1 MDSGGNPA
9 ATHPRA
15 RGDVF
20 SCPLSHRW
28 GVQPRCPTTAP
39 HSTPLLPPW
48 GQTLLWGT
56 GTGTPRGA
64 ATLTPLSL
72 PRRVS
77 PGPGLPLRPDMAA
90 GVIRPLAGLRLPSPF
105 PHGLLLPARPEP
117 DFPDL
122 SEEEEEDDEEEEEEE
137 DEEEA
142 AEDSTS
148 CRGLELA
155 GPNAAEATLR
165 LLRFSELI
173 SGDIQRYFGRRGQ
186 EEPAG
191 GRGTPEDCSSPQC
204 TAREP
209 GTASLPQPEAVMA
222 RGGSGATQRLGPLAE
237 LFEYGVHRCLPPRA
251 AGGKTQR
258 LERKYGHITPMHRRK
273 LPPSFWKEP
282 GPGPASLLHTGTPDF
297 SDLLANWTV
306 EPGLELPGAG
316 RELLPEPGRLGLDT
330 EPFVGL

>member
-1 MDSGGNPA
+1 
-9 ATHPRA
+9 
-15 RGDVF
+15 
-20 SCPLSHRW
+20 
-28 GVQPRCPTTAP
+28 
-39 HSTPLLPPW
+39 
-48 GQTLLWGT
+48 
-56 GTGTPRGA
+56 
-64 ATLTPLSL
+64 
-72 PRRVS
+72 
-77 PGPGLPLRPDMAA
+77 MAA

-191 GRGTPEDCSSPQC
+191 GRGTPEDCSSPRC

-282 GPGPASLLHTGTPDF
+282 GPGPAGLLHTGTPDF
-297 SDLLANWTV
+297 SDLLANWTGGARGRSCRALGGSCFPRQAAWGWMLSPLWGS
-306 EPGLELPGAG
+306 EPTRGDPGPATCHPVNDQTTAPLPALGQLELG
-316 RELLPEPGRLGLDT
+316 R
-330 EPFVGL
+330 VNK

>member
-1 MDSGGNPA
+1 MHGRA
-9 ATHPRA
+9 A
-15 RGDVF
+15 
-20 SCPLSHRW
+20 
-28 GVQPRCPTTAP
+28 AP
-39 HSTPLLPPW
+39 
-48 GQTLLWGT
+48 
-56 GTGTPRGA
+56 
-64 ATLTPLSL
+64 
-72 PRRVS
+72 RVS
-77 PGPGLPLRPDMAA
+77 PGPGLPLRADMAA

-122 SEEEEEDDEEEEEEE
+122 SEEEEEDDEEEG

-148 CRGLELA
+148 CSGLELA
-155 GPNAAEATLR
+155 GPNAAETTLR

-173 SGDIQRYFGRRGQ
+173 SCDIQRYFGRRGQ

-191 GRGTPEDCSSPQC
+191 GRGIPEDCSSPRHA
-204 TAREP
+204 THEP
-209 GTASLPQPEAVMA
+209 GAASLPCAARGSQPQPEAVMA
-222 RGGSGATQRLGPLAE
+222 RGGPGASHRLGPLAE

-251 AGGKTQR
+251 AAGKTQR

-273 LPPSFWKEP
+273 LPPSFWREP
-282 GPGPASLLHTGTPDF
+282 GPGPAGLLHAGTPDF

-306 EPGLELPGAG
+306 EPGPELPGAG
-316 RELLPEPGRLGLDT
+316 RELLPEPGRLGLDA